1 MIGWDGMT
9 SRTGQSKITRLI
21 KTLVLKVYHQVD
33 PYFASID
40 SSDEYTRW
48 LYMAIAGMMVRGNL
62 YCFDYAIRNR
72 PSNAPMLEIGS
83 FQGLSTNLIAYYR
96 RKHNAS
102 NHLVTCDKWEF
113 ERRPDPMVGDSGIS
127 HQDYRD
133 FIRASFIRNVEMF
146 SRADLPHTVEMTSD
160 EFFEAARQKKEVQDI
175 FGRKLS
181 LGGPISF
188 CFIDGNH
195 SYEFA
200 KRDFENTDAFLEP
213 GGFILFDDS
222 ADGSNWGV
230 CRVVREVR
238 ASGKYDLVIKNPNYL
253 FQKKR

>member
-1 MIGWDGMT
+1 MT
-9 SRTGQSKITRLI
+9 KQSKITRLI
-21 KTLVLKVYHQVD
+21 KRLVLKVSHRVD

-40 SSDEYTRW
+40 ITDEYTRW
-48 LYMAIAGMMVRGNL
+48 LNMAVAGWMVRGNL
-62 YCFDYAIRNR
+62 HCFDYAIRNL
-72 PSNAPMLEIGS
+72 PSNAPILEIGS

-96 RKHNAS
+96 RMHNAP
-102 NHLVTCDKWEF
+102 NLLITCDKWEF
-113 ERRPDPMVGDSGIS
+113 EDRQGPMLADSGIS

-133 FIRASFIRNVEMF
+133 FIRASFKRNIEMF

-181 LGGPISF
+181 IGGPISF

-195 SYEFA
+195 TYEFA
-200 KRDFENTDAFLEP
+200 KRDYENTDAFLEP

-222 ADGSNWGV
+222 ADGSDWGV

-253 FQKKR
+253 FQKKP